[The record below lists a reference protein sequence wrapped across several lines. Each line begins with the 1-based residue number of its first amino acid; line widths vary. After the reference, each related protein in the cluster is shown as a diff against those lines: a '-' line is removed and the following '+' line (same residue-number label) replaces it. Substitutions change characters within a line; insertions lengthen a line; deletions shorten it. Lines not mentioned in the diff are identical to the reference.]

1 MRMEQLQLRYS
12 VAYRAWRL
20 IATTTF
26 MSPMQ
31 RESERFLHQVSFVLS
46 SFEVQLLVFITAIVS
61 GAVTTLAGG
70 LLYVNGVGT
79 MSSFRSLVGLA
90 VDVNGAMHT
99 YDSSIYNIRKTT
111 SAG

>member
-1 MRMEQLQLRYS
+1 ML
-12 VAYRAWRL
+12 
-20 IATTTF
+20 
-26 MSPMQ
+26 
-31 RESERFLHQVSFVLS
+31 
-46 SFEVQLLVFITAIVS
+46 

-79 MSSFRSLVGLA
+79 MSSFRSLGGLA

-99 YDSSIYNIRKTT
+99 YDDDLYNIRKTT